1 MTMDEHH
8 HHHSNWETSEL
19 NNNNNNNYN
28 HNHSLVE
35 FNDVPKFKSVQPP
48 SLPISQSPS
57 FHLPFSSTFS
67 PSDFLISPFF
77 LSSPNVSF
85 LLFHAFLFIKVTIF
99 MTFLIV
105 GCVLFFF

>member
-19 NNNNNNNYN
+19 NNNNYNNL
-28 HNHSLVE
+28 NHSLVE